1 MQWSELTII
10 DQYPFKI
17 ETFTIDTTITLIA
30 KRTLQH
36 LKMIKIQVWED

>member
-17 ETFTIDTTITLIA
+17 ETLTIDTTITLIT
-30 KRTLQH
+30 KRTLRY
-36 LKMIKIQVWED
+36 LKMIKIQVSED